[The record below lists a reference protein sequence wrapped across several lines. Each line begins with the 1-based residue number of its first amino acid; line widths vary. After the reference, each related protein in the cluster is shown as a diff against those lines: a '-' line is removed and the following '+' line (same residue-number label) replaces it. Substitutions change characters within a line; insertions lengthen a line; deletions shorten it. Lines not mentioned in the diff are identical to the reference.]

1 MLKDIKIVDTTLR
14 DGEQTAGVVF
24 NPAEKL
30 EIARKLSDAGVFQL
44 EVGVPAMGGG
54 EVEAIKGIVN
64 AGLKAS
70 IMGWNRA
77 VTTDIDASIACGLD
91 AVAISISVSD
101 VHIKEKLGKDRA
113 WVLDTV
119 TRAVNYAKSHGLY
132 VSANAEDASRT
143 DSAFLIQFI
152 RTVQD
157 AGADRLRYC
166 DTTGSLDPLTAY
178 EKIDA
183 IIKQTGIP
191 VEIHTHND
199 FGMASGV
206 TLAALEA
213 GATFASVTVNG
224 LGERA
229 GNAALEEIVM
239 ALKYLKNYD
248 TGFDVGK
255 IKEISEYVAR
265 ASGREVSPNKP
276 IVGKNLFMHE
286 AGIIADAILKQPST
300 YDIFAPEV
308 VGGIRQLLVGKHSG
322 RSSIIAKFNE
332 YGIEINEA
340 AAGKIL
346 ERVRELAVQA
356 KRPLFDKEL
365 MQIYYEIVGYP
376 NK

>member
-24 NPAEKL
+24 TPEEKL
-30 EIARKLSDAGVFQL
+30 KIATLLSEAGVYQL
-44 EVGVPAMGGG
+44 EVGVPAMGGS
-54 EVEAIKGIVN
+54 EIEAIKGIVK

-77 VTTDIDASIACGLD
+77 VTTDIDASIQCGLD
-91 AVAISISVSD
+91 AVAISISISD

-132 VSANAEDASRT
+132 VSANAEDASRC
-143 DSAFLIQFI
+143 DPSFLIQFI
-152 RTVQD
+152 KTVQD

-166 DTTGSLDPLTAY
+166 DTTGSLDPLSTY

-183 IIKQTGIP
+183 IIKLTGLP

-199 FGMASGV
+199 FGMASGI

-229 GNAALEEIVM
+229 GNAALEEVVM

-255 IKEISEYVAR
+255 IKEISEYVAK
-265 ASGREVSPNKP
+265 ASGREISPNKP
-276 IVGKNLFMHE
+276 IVGKNLFLHE
-286 AGIIADAILKQPST
+286 AGIIADAILKQPGT

-322 RSSIIAKFNE
+322 RRSIIAKFSE
-332 YGIEINEA
+332 YGIKINEA
-340 AAGKIL
+340 VSGKIL
-346 ERVRELAVQA
+346 ERVRELAVEA

-376 NK
+376 KK